1 MPQLVAV
8 SFATHSSQLLNRLR
22 TKTKTYATLKNLIPY
37 WGCCFCLAF
46 ISQIPVVAQS
56 ISGYVL
62 TEDNDPIPYVNIFV
76 KELNTGTST
85 DNQGRYFLNIDVGDY
100 LVVFSSVGYETKS
113 ITMVVRDAPIVKN
126 VYLKASNR
134 ELEDIVVRAS
144 RKDPAYEIIQKVIDN
159 RKSYLAQVTSSKRKV
174 YVKATEQVDIKE
186 RERKKEKKMAIDA
199 SADYISFGPKKEI
212 DPRSNLNMVEM
223 YLELNYKSPDH
234 YKEERTGHTAY
245 GNQNGLFLP
254 QFSETDFNFY
264 HNQVELT
271 GIAEAPMISPISR
284 TAILAYK
291 YKLESSTKEGPYLVH
306 KIKVI
311 PRKTSNSSAGG
322 YLYINDRLWNINRL
336 DLTLPKGSLKFY
348 DQFRLKQDYQQI
360 EDSLWIPFR
369 QEFIYETKQG
379 RYKNFKGSTVLHYSE
394 YEKNYVFP
402 KKFFGNEVAS
412 TTKEALERDSSYWNS
427 TRPEALTTE
436 QMAMIHYRDSIESV
450 HKSQDYLD
458 SLEAQYNKI
467 TLGEALIH
475 GFGFRNTAQK
485 RHLFVSSLLSLV
497 NFEVIGGWR
506 LGPYFFYNK
515 LWENGKLLSTSS
527 NFSIGLKNTDLQ
539 GNARI
544 WYRYDP
550 FRLGSIQLRIGRNF
564 ASINSYDAYLN
575 QLKRSNF
582 ILNDHIGFT
591 HRIELFNG
599 FYLHTEANL
608 NDRKSIEDYN
618 STTFITD
625 IINDEDPLAF
635 ENYQAFVTDL
645 KLSYTPKQK
654 YMREPNRKVVLG
666 SSFPTFSATHKKG
679 WPGPFSSDINFDYL
693 DLTVE
698 QDIVLGIFGNSKYSL
713 QLGKF
718 INTKDLRFVD
728 FKRFRES
735 DPYLYSDPLHSF
747 QLLDTSLIT
756 TDLFFEAHHIHH
768 FNGALVNNIPLIKK
782 LKVRV
787 VAGIGVLWVKEN
799 NYRHEELF
807 AGLERVF
814 KIGARR
820 RLRLGIYGVV
830 SESNQTKPATDFKIS
845 FDVIDT
851 WKKDWSY

>member
-1 MPQLVAV
+1 MKDL
-8 SFATHSSQLLNRLR
+8 F
-22 TKTKTYATLKNLIPY
+22 PY
-37 WGCCFCLAF
+37 WVCCFC
-46 ISQIPVVAQS
+46 VVLFFQTSAEAQS

-62 TEDNDPIPYVNIFV
+62 TEDNEPIPYVNIFV

-85 DNQGRYFLNIDVGDY
+85 DNQGRYFLNIDIGDY

-113 ITMVVRDAPIVKN
+113 ITMVVGDEPLIKN
-126 VYLKASNR
+126 AYLKASNR
-134 ELEDIVVRAS
+134 QLEDIVVKAS
-144 RKDPAYEIIQKVIDN
+144 RKDPAYEIIQKVIEN
-159 RKSYLAQVTSSKRKV
+159 RKSYLAQISSFKTKV
-174 YVKATEQVDIKE
+174 YIKATEQVDIKE
-186 RERKKEKKMAIDA
+186 RERKKEKKMELDA

-212 DPRSNLNMVEM
+212 DSRSNLNMVEM

-234 YKEERTGHTAY
+234 YKEERTGHKAY
-245 GNQNGLFLP
+245 GDQNGLFLP
-254 QFSETDFNFY
+254 RFSETDFNFY

-271 GIAEAPMISPISR
+271 GIAEARLISPISR

-311 PRKTSNSSAGG
+311 PRKTGNSSAAG
-322 YLYINDRLWNINRL
+322 YLFINDGLWNINRL

-348 DQFRLKQDYQQI
+348 DRFRLKQDYQHI

-394 YEKNYVFP
+394 YQNNFIFP
-402 KKFFGNEVAS
+402 ARFFGNEVTT
-412 TTKEALERDSSYWNS
+412 TTKEAFERDSSYWNS
-427 TRPEALTTE
+427 TRPEALTQE
-436 QMAMIHYRDSIESV
+436 QIAMIHYRDSIESV

-458 SLEAQYNKI
+458 SLEVQYNKI

-506 LGPYFFYNK
+506 IGPYVFYNK

-527 NFSIGLKNTDLQ
+527 NFNIGLKNRDLQ

-550 FRLGSIQLRIGRNF
+550 FRLGSLQFRIGRTF

-591 HRIELFNG
+591 HRIELLNG

-645 KLSYTPKQK
+645 KFSYTPKQK

-666 SSFPTFSATHKKG
+666 SSFPTFSVTHKKG

-693 DLTVE
+693 DFTVE
-698 QDIVLGIFGNSKYSL
+698 QDVILGIFGNSKYSL

-768 FNGALVNNIPLIKK
+768 FNGALVNNIPLVKK

-787 VAGIGVLWVKEN
+787 VAGVGVLWVKEN
-799 NYRHEELF
+799 NYRHEEIF

-814 KIGARR
+814 KLGARR

-830 SESNQTKPATDFKIS
+830 ADSNQTRPTTDFKIS

-851 WKKDWSY
+851 WKKNWSY

>member
-1 MPQLVAV
+1 MMQLQV
-8 SFATHSSQLLNRLR
+8 
-22 TKTKTYATLKNLIPY
+22 K
-37 WGCCFCLAF
+37 
-46 ISQIPVVAQS
+46 AQS

-62 TEDNDPIPYVNIFV
+62 TEENEPVPYVNIFV
-76 KELNTGTST
+76 KEISTGTST
-85 DNQGRYFLNIDVGDY
+85 DTQGRYFLNIEVGDY
-100 LVVFSSVGYETKS
+100 KVVFSSIGYETKS
-113 ITMVVRDAPIVKN
+113 ITIVVGDAPVVKN
-126 VYLKASNR
+126 VYLKASNQQ
-134 ELEDIVVRAS
+134 LEDIVVRAS
-144 RKDPAYEIIQKVIDN
+144 RKDPAYEIIRKVIAN
-159 RKSYLAQVTSSKRKV
+159 KKAYLAQVSSFKSKV
-174 YVKATEQVDIKE
+174 YVKATEEVDIKE
-186 RERKKEKKMAIDA
+186 RERAKKKKMVVDA

-212 DPRSNLNMVEM
+212 DPRSNLNMMEM
-223 YLELNYKSPDH
+223 YLELNYRSPNR
-234 YKEERTGHTAY
+234 YKEERTGYETY
-245 GNQNGLFLP
+245 GNQNGLFIP

-271 GIAEAPMISPISR
+271 GISEAPLISPISR

-291 YKLESSTKEGPYLVH
+291 YKLESSIKEGSFLVH

-311 PRKTSNSSAGG
+311 PRKTSNSSAAG
-322 YLYINDRLWNINRL
+322 YLYINDSIWNINRL
-336 DLTLPKGSLKFY
+336 DLTLPKGGLKFY
-348 DQFRLKQDYQQI
+348 DKFHLKQDYQQV
-360 EDSLWIPFR
+360 EDSLWIPYR

-379 RYKNFKGSTVLHYSE
+379 KYKNFKGSTLLRYSE
-394 YEKNYVFP
+394 YQNNYAFP
-402 KKFFGNEVAS
+402 DKFFGNEVAFTS
-412 TTKEALERDSSYWNS
+412 KEAFERDSSYWTS
-427 TRPEALTTE
+427 TRPEALTLE
-436 QMAMIHYRDSIESV
+436 QVAMVHYRDSIESV

-458 SLEAQYNKI
+458 SLEASYNKI
-467 TLGEALIH
+467 TVGEALIH
-475 GFGFRNTAQK
+475 GVGFRNTAKK
-485 RHLFVSSLLSLV
+485 RHIFVSSLLSLV

-506 LGPYFFYNK
+506 IGPYFFYNK

-527 NFSIGLKNTDLQ
+527 NFSVGLKNLDLQ
-539 GNARI
+539 GNARL

-550 FRLGSIQLRIGRNF
+550 FRQGSISLRAGRSF
-564 ASINSYDAYLN
+564 YSINSFDAYLN

-582 ILNDHIGFT
+582 ILHDHIGFS

-608 NDRKSIEDYN
+608 HDRKSIEDYN

-635 ENYQAFVTDL
+635 DNYQAFITDL
-645 KLSYTPKQK
+645 KFSYTPKQK

-666 SSFPTFSATHKKG
+666 SDFPTFSITHRKG
-679 WPGPFSSDINFDYL
+679 WQGPLSSDINFDFL
-693 DLTVE
+693 DFTVAQE
-698 QDIVLGIFGNSKYSL
+698 LIFGVLGNSRYTV

-718 INTKDLRFVD
+718 FNTKDLRFVD

-735 DPYLYSDPLHSF
+735 DPYLYSDPLYSF

-756 TDLFFEAHHIHH
+756 TDLFLEAHHIHH
-768 FNGALVNNIPLIKK
+768 FNGALVNNIPLVKK

-787 VAGIGVLWVKEN
+787 VAGISALWVKEN

-820 RLRLGIYGVV
+820 RLRLGVYGVV
-830 SESNQTKPATDFKIS
+830 AESNRTGATTDFKIS

-851 WKKDWSY
+851 WKKEWSY